1 MNRISL
7 TIVSSLE
14 NSRLVG
20 LCAREIACRTFND
33 EALAEIELATVEAI
47 NNCIEHACAESDK
60 HQITIEFLL
69 SEDRLSIELIDQG
82 KAMEPEWLDNL
93 NANFDCDDI
102 DLENLSEGGR
112 GLKIVKSC
120 MDEVSYQNRNE
131 HNRWLLIKYTGAI
144 KN

>member
-1 MNRISL
+1 
-7 TIVSSLE
+7 
-14 NSRLVG
+14 
-20 LCAREIACRTFND
+20 
-33 EALAEIELATVEAI
+33 
-47 NNCIEHACAESDK
+47 
-60 HQITIEFLL
+60 
-69 SEDRLSIELIDQG
+69 
-82 KAMEPEWLDNL
+82 MEPEWLDNL